1 MNKGTLKINLIF
13 FKLNPF
19 YKQNGFNIK
28 NILMLNP
35 SLKYVVSVYFLPL
48 FIMAKT
54 ATIKITTTRANR
66 PIIQIPFSHTTK
78 GIFRVF
84 KMYWFLF

>member
-1 MNKGTLKINLIF
+1 
-13 FKLNPF
+13 
-19 YKQNGFNIK
+19 
-28 NILMLNP
+28 MLNP

-78 GIFRVF
+78 GIFKVF
-84 KMYWFLF
+84 KMYWFLFEPNLIGKPPLKHDIPQD